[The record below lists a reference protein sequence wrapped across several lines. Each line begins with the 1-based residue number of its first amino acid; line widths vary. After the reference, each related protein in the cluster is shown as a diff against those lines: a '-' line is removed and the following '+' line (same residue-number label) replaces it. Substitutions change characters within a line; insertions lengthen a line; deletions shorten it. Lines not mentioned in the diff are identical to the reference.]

1 MKLRVASTHHE
12 SRRYS
17 LSAITRLAEKQWR
30 SARRNE
36 ELPHNKGLQPT
47 ANSMDVIRQLGGLL
61 HCVRGG

>member
-1 MKLRVASTHHE
+1 MKADGIDCQLLRGS
-12 SRRYS
+12 
-17 LSAITRLAEKQWR
+17 AEKQWR

-36 ELPHNKGLQPT
+36 ELQHNKGLQPT